1 MTKNRYLYKYIYIIR
16 VTIYECLS
24 IIFTRTVT
32 SARQAMRALLVA
44 TQPPQPQVRVTQS
57 MYILPVY
64 NYIYFVYSKYM
75 NISKK
80 LRFQI
85 SNLDSIYLINKSS
98 RLNSFIT
105 RRSLFGGEII
115 KMGHFFWQ
123 DPEIW
128 IFETLNTILNT
139 QLVMSVRDDE

>member
-1 MTKNRYLYKYIYIIR
+1 
-16 VTIYECLS
+16 
-24 IIFTRTVT
+24 
-32 SARQAMRALLVA
+32 MRALLVA

-64 NYIYFVYSKYM
+64 NYIYFVYSKYI

-80 LRFQI
+80 LLFQI

-115 KMGHFFWQ
+115 KMGALFLTGPRNM
-123 DPEIW
+123 D
-128 IFETLNTILNT
+128 L
-139 QLVMSVRDDE
+139 

>member
-1 MTKNRYLYKYIYIIR
+1 M
-16 VTIYECLS
+16 
-24 IIFTRTVT
+24 RTVT

-85 SNLDSIYLINKSS
+85 SNLDSIYWINKSS

-115 KMGHFFWQ
+115 KMGALFLIGPRNMDLWDIKHNTKYSTRYVSQRW
-123 DPEIW
+123 W
-128 IFETLNTILNT
+128 IGRLQN
-139 QLVMSVRDDE
+139 V

>member
-1 MTKNRYLYKYIYIIR
+1 
-16 VTIYECLS
+16 
-24 IIFTRTVT
+24 
-32 SARQAMRALLVA
+32 MRALLVA

-64 NYIYFVYSKYM
+64 NYIYFVYSKYI

-115 KMGHFFWQ
+115 KMGALFFSRTSEYVQ
-123 DPEIW
+123 

-139 QLVMSVRDDE
+139 HLVMSVRDDELVDYKMFKFFNICLFA